1 MVKAISLSQT
11 LSQAIDE
18 NIAVLKAL
26 SEVVANFGWTF
37 GAEDIPSGG
46 SPWSHMLTLSGHMRS
61 KLHGAVHTRVKQA
74 LVVVASHYEVDLE
87 RVSEGYILPEEDDL
101 SKA

>member
-1 MVKAISLSQT
+1 
-11 LSQAIDE
+11 
-18 NIAVLKAL
+18 
-26 SEVVANFGWTF
+26 
-37 GAEDIPSGG
+37 
-46 SPWSHMLTLSGHMRS
+46 MRS

>member
-26 SEVVANFGWTF
+26 SEVVANFG
-37 GAEDIPSGG
+37 
-46 SPWSHMLTLSGHMRS
+46 
-61 KLHGAVHTRVKQA
+61 
-74 LVVVASHYEVDLE
+74 
-87 RVSEGYILPEEDDL
+87 
-101 SKA
+101 